1 MSALGDLS
9 QLIKHP
15 EAFMRAKAN
24 KNFPAIHVAS
34 ERSSE
39 TRYHKVKELF
49 DRLNEPNRFVKGKF
63 VKWKAGL
70 RNKAFPDYGEA
81 AIVMAVLAEAIFDP
95 SENSAASPYF
105 REPLTIV
112 IGTYA
117 DDDLVEFYVDG
128 RRFET
133 LQRL

>member
-1 MSALGDLS
+1 
-9 QLIKHP
+9 
-15 EAFMRAKAN
+15 MRTKAN

-39 TRYHKVKELF
+39 TRYRKVKELF
-49 DRLNEPNRFVKGKF
+49 DRLNKPNRFKKGQF
-63 VKWKAGL
+63 VKWKPGL

-95 SENSAASPYF
+95 RENSASSPYF
-105 REPLTIV
+105 REPLTMI

-117 DDDLVEFYVDG
+117 DDDLVEFYVDA
-128 RRFET
+128 RRFEIIQPT
-133 LQRL
+133 

>member
-1 MSALGDLS
+1 
-9 QLIKHP
+9 
-15 EAFMRAKAN
+15 MRTKTN

-39 TRYHKVKELF
+39 TRYRKIKELF
-49 DRLNEPNRFVKGKF
+49 DRLHKPNRFAKGQF

-70 RNKAFPDYGEA
+70 RNKAFPHCGEP
-81 AIVMAVLAEAIFDP
+81 AIVMAVLTDAIFDP

-112 IGTYA
+112 IGIHA

-128 RRFET
+128 RRFEPIQP
-133 LQRL
+133 L